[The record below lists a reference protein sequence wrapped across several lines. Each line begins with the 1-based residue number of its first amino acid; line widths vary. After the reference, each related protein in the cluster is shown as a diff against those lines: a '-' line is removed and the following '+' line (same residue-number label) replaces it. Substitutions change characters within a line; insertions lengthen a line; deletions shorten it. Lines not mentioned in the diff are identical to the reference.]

1 MLSSTIKEA
10 TKSAHQQLEVV
21 VIKKLK
27 AIRSKADYA
36 DLLKHFY
43 AYFSKVEQA
52 VAPYINS
59 DVLADHATRR
69 NSAYLKQD
77 IEALG
82 FDTTEL
88 PHAQAP
94 QIDNVQAAM
103 GALYVMEGSV
113 MGGKIIVQMLGK
125 AGITE
130 GLSFFSGY
138 GEETGRVWTVF
149 IEALDSVGTTGA
161 DIEAA
166 IAAANK
172 TFSQFEKT
180 FETTSAA

>member
-1 MLSSTIKEA
+1 MLSSSIKEA

-27 AIRSKADYA
+27 AIRSNADYA

-52 VAPYINS
+52 IAPFITTAI
-59 DVLADHATRR
+59 LADYGARR

-82 FDTTEL
+82 FNTNDL

-94 QIDNVQAAM
+94 AINNVQEAM

-113 MGGKIIVQMLGK
+113 MGGKIIVQMLAKG
-125 AGITE
+125 GVTE
-130 GLSFFSGY
+130 GVSFFSGY
-138 GEETGRVWTVF
+138 GEDTGKMWTSF
-149 IEALDSVGTTGA
+149 IEALNSSATTDA
-161 DIEAA
+161 DKQAA

-172 TFSQFEKT
+172 TFSQFENV
-180 FETTSAA
+180 FETASVA